1 MGLCHDEKVLQ
12 VCFISSKFVHFLLKK
27 KFSEENQVVLTK
39 HLLKTIGTDLTN
51 SFFELVA
58 NQNLMSLNENENFT
72 AEVRFV
78 LFFTYF

>member
-1 MGLCHDEKVLQ
+1 M
-12 VCFISSKFVHFLLKK
+12 I
-27 KFSEENQVVLTK
+27 LTK

-72 AEVRFV
+72 AEVRIVLV
-78 LFFTYF
+78 LFTFIYVDCLITIMYISQIFYSNEFHDILNKERRQFT